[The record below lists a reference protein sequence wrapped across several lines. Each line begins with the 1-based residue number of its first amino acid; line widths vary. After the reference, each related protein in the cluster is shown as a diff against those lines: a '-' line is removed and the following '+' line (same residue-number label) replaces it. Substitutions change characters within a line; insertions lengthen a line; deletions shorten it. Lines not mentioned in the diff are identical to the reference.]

1 VRISIAKQKP
11 FFLPTLFLGL
21 LLAAATW
28 AQDAGQGGA
37 GGDGTPGGEPNELFF
52 ETTEVNV
59 VNVEVFV
66 TDKQGNRVNG
76 LTRDDFEIY
85 ESGQKMEITN
95 FFAVENG
102 RPVSGPAAD
111 AEPAEEAGDDRL
123 PDRSARL
130 SKLAELPELPED
142 QRLHLIIYIDNFN
155 LRPATRNRVLNR
167 MHRFLN
173 QKLSPGDRVMVVSY
187 DRSLHIRQ
195 PFTNDME
202 LVAEALDGLEE
213 LSGIAVMRDA
223 ERRTALEEIDVS
235 SDSFEA
241 LQWAHS
247 YADSAYAELDF
258 TIEALTDHVNA
269 LSGLVG
275 RKALLYVSDGL
286 PQVVAEDVFIAV
298 DERFR
303 DSRARLDALAYDLGP
318 RYRELVAKA
327 NAGGVTFYTLE
338 AGGLQAHASVSAEYG
353 GSRQGGGQAF
363 IDSIRT
369 ANLREPLHIL
379 ADDTGGRAI
388 VNTNAVE
395 AGLDQVGDDFGNYYS
410 LGYQPPHHGDGRYY
424 KIEVKVRG
432 KGLEVRH
439 RNGYRD
445 ATPEARLT
453 NGSIASLYFNY
464 ETNPLGASLAF
475 GAVSPHDQR
484 NQFLLPL
491 TVKVPIDRL
500 ALAPREDQSLIGR
513 FLVAVAVMDED
524 GRVSPVQQQQPVS
537 LAIPPADV
545 PKIRGKHFAYDVT
558 LLVRKGVVRVAVA
571 VRDELGTQTS
581 FIRETIRVDPG

>member
-1 VRISIAKQKP
+1 VRISIAKPKP
-11 FFLPTLFLGL
+11 LLLPTLLLGL
-21 LLAAATW
+21 LLSAPAR
-28 AQDAGQGGA
+28 AQDAPTSGEGAQGE
-37 GGDGTPGGEPNELFF
+37 EPNELFF

-66 TDKQGNRVNG
+66 TDKQGNRVSG

-85 ESGQKMEITN
+85 ENGQKMEISN

-102 RPVSGPAAD
+102 RPVSGPGAD

-123 PDRSARL
+123 PDRSTRVTQL
-130 SKLAELPELPED
+130 RELRELPED
-142 QRLHLIIYIDNFN
+142 QRLHLIIYVDNFN
-155 LRPATRNRVLNR
+155 LRPATRNRVLHR

-173 QKLSPGDRVMVVSY
+173 QKLRPGDRVMVVSY
-187 DRSLHIRQ
+187 DRSLHVRQ
-195 PFTNDME
+195 SFTDDME
-202 LVAEALDGLEE
+202 LVAEALASLED
-213 LSGIAVMRDA
+213 LSGIAVLRDS
-223 ERRTALEEIDVS
+223 ERRTALDEIDVS
-235 SDSFEA
+235 SDHFEA
-241 LQWAHS
+241 LQWARS
-247 YADSAYAELDF
+247 YADSVYAEIDF
-258 TIEALTDHVNA
+258 SLEGLAGHVDA

-298 DERFR
+298 EERFR
-303 DSRARLDALAYDLGP
+303 GRQARLEALNYDLST

-327 NAGGVTFYTLE
+327 NAGGVTFYTLD
-338 AGGLQAHASVSAEYG
+338 AGGMQAHASISAEYG

-363 IDSIRT
+363 IDSIRS
-369 ANLREPLHIL
+369 ANLKEPLHMM
-379 ADDTGGRAI
+379 ADDTGGQAI

-395 AGLDQVGDDFGNYYS
+395 AGLDKIGDDFGNYYS

-424 KIEVKVRG
+424 KIEVEVRG

-464 ETNPLGASLAF
+464 QTNPLGAGLAF
-475 GAVSPHDQR
+475 GAVSPHDQPD
-484 NQFLLPL
+484 QYLLPV

-500 ALAPREDQSLIGR
+500 ALAPREDRSLIGR
-513 FLVAVAVMDED
+513 FLVSVAVMDED

-537 LAIPPADV
+537 LAIPPDDV
-545 PKIRGKHFAYDVT
+545 PKIQGKHFAYDLT
-558 LLVRKGVVRVAVA
+558 LLVREGIVRVAVA
-571 VRDELGTQTS
+571 VRDELGSQTS
-581 FIRETIRVDPG
+581 FIRETIRVNPSG